1 MSEYEEEVDNLSNT
15 GNIFDI
21 FSCLKRK
28 LALSSILSVGAMS
41 NLFQALSEKA
51 KETRNQ
57 FTRVAHGPGT
67 ATVSKAEMQTT
78 RGPNVL
84 TESVQMTARDPI
96 ASVSGLQTQLDAD
109 GSQLDRD
116 QANIKHATELTP
128 EQKDPVQPPLSDSLR
143 LYLLAFAAACLMYNH
158 AGRLL
163 QFFRTTGI
171 GLLDL
176 VAVVCLVAAAPAL
189 PRTQM
194 NEALQAIKL
203 QANSASV
210 AVRALP
216 QMSLEITAM
225 LEEIRAMRHDLGNMA
240 KKTAWLPGS

>member
-1 MSEYEEEVDNLSNT
+1 MLVRWVRRRSAKPVKHYFEE
-15 GNIFDI
+15 
-21 FSCLKRK
+21 FSWQKRE
-28 LALSSILSVGAMS
+28 LALSSSVFAGAMS

-57 FTRVAHGPGT
+57 FTRVAHVPGT

-84 TESVQMTARDPI
+84 TESVQMTARDPVT
-96 ASVSGLQTQLDAD
+96 SVSGLQAELDAAGGQQD
-109 GSQLDRD
+109 KD
-116 QANIKHATELTP
+116 QAKIKHANESIP
-128 EQKDPVQPPLSDSLR
+128 EQRDPAQLPLSDSFR
-143 LYLLAFAAACLMYNH
+143 FYLLAFATACLVYNH

-176 VAVVCLVAAAPAL
+176 IAVVCLVAAAPAL

-194 NEALQAIKL
+194 NETLQAIKL
-203 QANSASV
+203 QAISAGV